1 MFVPIL
7 NSQKSMANC
16 GHDGEKHCAT
26 CGHWVMDPIDPY
38 RYVRL
43 EDSKEVSIKKK
54 EEKKKSPELDIHALA
69 VSGVMLL
76 LLAAALL

>member
-1 MFVPIL
+1 MFVTIL
-7 NSQKSMANC
+7 NSQKSMATC
-16 GHDGEKHCAT
+16 GHDGEKRCAN

-43 EDSKEVSIKKK
+43 EDSKEVSIKK
-54 EEKKKSPELDIHALA
+54 EEKKKSPKLDVHALA
-69 VSGVMLL
+69 VSGAMLL